1 MRKERP
7 DVCSATRRSSGSAPR
22 ATRWTR
28 RRPSRTRWSRTD
40 GVRRTPDRSRLRP
53 KEDDMVDVS
62 GSILIER
69 SVEDVF
75 AYVTDVTKDPTW
87 HTDVLQARK
96 TTDGPPGV
104 GTVWHAKFKPSMG
117 ISEGDM
123 QVVTFEP
130 NRKQV
135 MRGDVGPMHPT
146 LTYVLEPVDAGT

>member
-1 MRKERP
+1 
-7 DVCSATRRSSGSAPR
+7 
-22 ATRWTR
+22 
-28 RRPSRTRWSRTD
+28 
-40 GVRRTPDRSRLRP
+40 
-53 KEDDMVDVS
+53 MVDVS

-87 HTDVLQARK
+87 HTDVLEARK

-146 LTYVLEPVDAGT
+146 LTYVLEPVDAGTRFTRHVQITVSGWMKIMAPMMGMMLPKQNKGFLTNLKRVLEEHPAQM

>member
-1 MRKERP
+1 
-7 DVCSATRRSSGSAPR
+7 
-22 ATRWTR
+22 
-28 RRPSRTRWSRTD
+28 
-40 GVRRTPDRSRLRP
+40 
-53 KEDDMVDVS
+53 MVDVS

-87 HTDVLQARK
+87 HTDVLEARK

-146 LTYVLEPVDAGT
+146 LTYVLEPVDAGTRFTRHVQITVSGWMKIMAPMMGMMLPKQNKGFLTNLKRVLEEHPAKM

>member
-1 MRKERP
+1 
-7 DVCSATRRSSGSAPR
+7 
-22 ATRWTR
+22 
-28 RRPSRTRWSRTD
+28 
-40 GVRRTPDRSRLRP
+40 
-53 KEDDMVDVS
+53 MVDVS

-87 HTDVLQARK
+87 HTDVLEARK

-146 LTYVLEPVDAGT
+146 LTYVLEPVDAGTRFTRHVQITVSGWMKIMAPMMGMMLPKQNKGFLTNLKRVLEERPAKM